1 MGLSKV
7 VKLANGRGVKLV
19 HQLDHDGSAY
29 AEDITIEVQPGVDPE
44 RLSYL
49 LSKEGTVGA
58 ASWGFTPADGVHGLQ
73 FPEEMTHA

>member
-7 VKLANGRGVKLV
+7 VPLANGRGVKLV
-19 HQLDHDGSAY
+19 HQLNSDGTPY

-49 LSKEGTVGA
+49 LSKAGTVGA
-58 ASWGFTPADGVHGLQ
+58 AGWSFAPMDGVHGLL
-73 FPEEMTHA
+73 FPEDS